1 MFFYQQQSDNSTQT
15 FDLDLIWNSLY
26 GLLNSFLYRVPYILF
41 AIIVFALF
49 ILAARV
55 VSGAINTAGRR
66 TRFDVTLA
74 NLLGRLASFVITIL
88 GLFVGAVIIFPAF
101 KPGDLVA
108 GLGITSVAIGFAFK
122 DVLQNF
128 FAGILILWRKP
139 FIVGDQLRFKEY
151 EGTVEEITVRSTRL
165 KTFDGE
171 RAVIPN
177 GDVYTNAVL
186 VKTAYDKRRVKFL
199 VGIGYL
205 DDIENGRATIR
216 KVLDDTPGVLHDP
229 GPWIYVTEL
238 APSSV
243 NFTVYFWVES
253 EQANVLRVSD
263 AVATG
268 IKYALDEAGID
279 MPYPH
284 NVVLFHDAT
293 GTRDGDIERAQYAP
307 PNRP

>member
-307 PNRP
+307 PKRP